1 MKKMTI
7 EQLTAWFEDYDQ
19 PVYMYG
25 NNYHLEHKGLYFTL
39 SEEEAEGGKFRQT
52 ITDTNIDCDE
62 TEMKAVL
69 ISIGSINGMEE
80 KEAH

>member
-1 MKKMTI
+1 MKQMTI
-7 EQLTAWFEDYDQ
+7 EELTAWFEDYEL

-25 NNYHLEHKGLYFTL
+25 NNYHLEHKGLYYVL
-39 SEEEAEGGKFRQT
+39 SEEEMEDGKFKQT

-62 TEMKAVL
+62 SGMKAVL

-80 KEAH
+80 KDVH